1 MPRRWKRIVRLIG
14 AISLAIVGYS
24 AGSALWPE
32 VEGQFSLESVQAV
45 TVVRILVSLSFALF
59 GFAFGYVLTPLLLRP
74 LELAHEELAHVP
86 PVRLVGTA
94 TGLAFG
100 LLLGALAAL
109 PLSFLHDP
117 LGQFLPFI
125 VALVLA
131 YLGAATVGSSPGV
144 YLGLLRNVLG
154 PHQEGEAASSDYI
167 LLDTSVII
175 DGRVADLAETGF
187 IDKTLLVPR
196 FVLDELQQVADSADS
211 LRRNRGR
218 RGLEILNR
226 IQQSTKVNL
235 EISDRDFPHINEV
248 DRKLVHLAEQLNAA
262 IMTNDYNLNR
272 VAEIQGIRVLNL
284 NELVN
289 AVKTLLLPGEH
300 LTVRIIQEGKEF
312 GQGVAYLEDGTMVV
326 VEEGRAHIDDIVPV
340 TVTRVLQTVAG
351 RMMFASL
358 ADAAGV
364 QGVGDDRPPTHIAHP
379 SAVLRRR

>member
-14 AISLAIVGYS
+14 AISLAVVGYT

-32 VEGQFSLESVQAV
+32 VRGQFSLESVQAV

-117 LGQFLPFI
+117 LGQFLPFA

-154 PHQEGEAASSDYI
+154 PHTEGQLASSDYI

-187 IDKTLLVPR
+187 IDNTLLVPR

-226 IQQSTKVNL
+226 LQQSTKVNL
-235 EISDRDFPHINEV
+235 ELSDRDFPHINEV

-300 LTVRIIQEGKEF
+300 LTVRIIQEGKEL

-326 VEEGRAHIDDIVPV
+326 VEEGRNHIDDVVPV

-351 RMMFASL
+351 RMIFASL
-358 ADAAGV
+358 ADATGV
-364 QGVGDDRPPTHIAHP
+364 HGAADDRPPVHVAHP
-379 SAVLRRR
+379 SAMLRRR